1 MIYLERHVK
10 KENIMLT
17 NQIVSYRYDCKNI
30 LNRIFLT
37 SERHGLIKVRE
48 KMMIESKMCTAP
60 ATG

>member
-1 MIYLERHVK
+1 
-10 KENIMLT
+10 MLT

-37 SERHGLIKVRE
+37 SERHGLIKVLE